1 MAIQHLQLVIPQALG
16 HLRQLQEEK
25 TVPRSLP
32 LLQACLQQ
40 GERTRLWQ
48 QEDLFHARVE
58 PWQQSLLYALP
69 LELRQHG
76 LAAAALSWRGEGGVR
91 RRGTCLHV
99 EPVHFQAGM
108 DDVRCLMPSPLTGEQ
123 SAQLLQSLQP
133 LLSLAGFELLHA
145 TEDAGGHWYLWCDR
159 ELQLTTFSLR
169 SHSSAGLYD
178 LMPQGADSGELRRLM
193 TEVQM
198 LLHDHPVNQQR
209 EARGLLPVNALWLWG
224 NAPLGLVTRPCS
236 TRVISNA
243 PYVRGLCEHLE
254 VDCWPLPPDAQSLP
268 GVDAEQVLLVL
279 PPDPITEIETR
290 WLAPLHNALLRGEIR
305 RLDLHLDHWMVS
317 LQGGRWQQVRR
328 WLNGRGHDVAELL
341 S

>member
-1 MAIQHLQLVIPQALG
+1 MTIQHLQLVIPQALG
-16 HLRQLQEEK
+16 QLRQLHEEK
-25 TVPRSLP
+25 MAPGTLP
-32 LLQACLQQ
+32 VLQACLQQ

-58 PWQQSLLYALP
+58 PWQQSLLYTLP

-108 DDVRCLMPSPLTGEQ
+108 DDVRCLIPSPLTAEQ
-123 SAQLLQSLQP
+123 SAQIMQSLQP

-145 TEDAGGHWYLWCDR
+145 TEDASGGWYLWCDR

-169 SHSSAGLYD
+169 GNLSARLFD
-178 LMPQGADSGELRRLM
+178 LMPQGADSGELRRLL

-198 LLHDHPVNQQR
+198 LLHDHPVNQQC
-209 EARGLLPVNALWLWG
+209 EARGLLPVNALWFWG
-224 NAPLGLVTRPCS
+224 NAPLGLVIRPFS
-236 TRVISNA
+236 SRVISNSA
-243 PYVRGLCEHLE
+243 YVRGLCEHLE
-254 VDCWPLPPDAQSLP
+254 VDCWPLPPDAQSILDL
-268 GVDAEQVLLVL
+268 DAEQLLVVL
-279 PPDPITEIETR
+279 PADTLTGIETQ
-290 WLAPLHNALLRGEIR
+290 WLQPLYAALLRGQIK

-317 LQGGRWQQVRR
+317 MQGGRWQQVRR
-328 WLNGRGHDVAELL
+328 WLKGRGHNVAELL